1 MRQSGILMPIFSL
14 PSPYGIGTMGK
25 EAFEFVDFLN
35 KSGQR
40 LWQILPIGPT
50 GFGDSPYQSASTFAG
65 NPYFLDIDALI
76 QSNLLTQNEVKSF
89 DFGNDHEKI
98 DYAKIFSRYKLYR
111 LMTPRFFE
119 NTPDDYEAFCEKN
132 AFWLEDYALFCAI
145 KDENEGRAF
154 SQWEDD
160 LRLRNE
166 KAISQAKVRLE
177 KDMDFYKMLQY
188 IFFKQYKTLKTYAT
202 EHGVKII
209 GDIPIYVSPDS
220 ADLWANP
227 KQFLIDKD
235 LNLKEVAGC
244 PPDDFCEDGQLWGN
258 PLYDWDYIEKDNFSW
273 WKERIKAALEVFDI
287 VRIDHF
293 RGFESFYCIKNGS
306 ENAKKGVWRKG
317 PGMKLFEAVKKDFG
331 TLPIIAEDLGFL
343 TKEVYEL
350 LEESGF
356 PGMKILQF
364 AFDGESD
371 SDYLPHNYPKNC
383 VAYTGTH
390 DNDTVVGWFENLSA
404 EVKGDVK
411 AYVRASDSEGINW
424 AMIKTVWASPADT
437 AIVPMADFLAMSSE
451 GRINA
456 PSTMGNNWEWR
467 VKKECLNGWLAE
479 IIYHF
484 TKVYRRIV
492 KEGE

>member
-35 KSGQR
+35 KSGQK

-50 GFGDSPYQSASTFAG
+50 GFGDSPYQSVSTFAG
-65 NPYFLDIDALI
+65 NPYFLDIDSLI
-76 QSNLLTQNEVKSF
+76 DAGLLTLNEVKSF
-89 DFGNDHEKI
+89 DFGENYDKI
-98 DYAKIFSRYKLYR
+98 DYAKIFLRYKLYR

-145 KDENEGRAF
+145 KDENECKAF
-154 SQWEDD
+154 SQWEDG
-160 LRLRNE
+160 LRLREE
-166 KAISQAKVRLE
+166 KAIKNAKE
-177 KDMDFYKMLQY
+177 KLKENCEFYKMLQY
-188 IFFKQYKTLKTYAT
+188 LFFKQYKTLKTYAN

-220 ADLWANP
+220 SDLWANP
-227 KQFLIDKD
+227 QQFLLDKD
-235 LNLKEVAGC
+235 GSPSEVAGC

-258 PLYDWDYIEKDNFSW
+258 PLYDWEYMQKNHFNW
-273 WKERIKAALEVFDI
+273 WLERIKSACELFDI

-317 PGMKLFEAVKKDFG
+317 PGMKLFDEIEKQLG
-331 TLPIIAEDLGFL
+331 SLPIIAEDLGFL
-343 TKEVYEL
+343 TQQVKKL
-350 LEESGF
+350 LEDSGF

-364 AFDGESD
+364 AFDGEND

-390 DNDTVVGWFENLSA
+390 DNDTVVGWFKNA
-404 EVKGDVK
+404 DYAVKEDAK
-411 AYVRASDSEGINW
+411 AYLRFNENEGINW
-424 AMIKTVWASPADT
+424 AMIKAVWASPANT
-437 AIVPMADFLAMSSE
+437 AIVPMADFLGLSSE
-451 GRINA
+451 GRINT
-456 PSTMGNNWEWR
+456 PSTMGENWTWR
-467 VKKECLNGWLAE
+467 IRKECLNGWLAE

-484 TKVYRRIV
+484 SKVYRRI
-492 KEGE
+492 E

>member
-76 QSNLLTQNEVKSF
+76 QSKLLTQNEVKSF
-89 DFGNDHEKI
+89 DFGNDREKI

-119 NTPDDYEAFCEKN
+119 NIPEDYETFCEKN

-145 KDENEGRAF
+145 KDENDGRAF
-154 SQWEDD
+154 SQWEDG

-166 KAISQAKVRLE
+166 KAMAQAKVRLE

-188 IFFKQYKTLKTYAT
+188 IFFKQYKALKTYAN

-220 ADLWANP
+220 ADLWANL
-227 KQFLIDKD
+227 KQFLTDKD

-258 PLYDWDYIEKDNFSW
+258 PLFDWDYIEKDNFSW
-273 WKERIKAALEVFDI
+273 WKERIKSALEVFDI

-293 RGFESFYCIKNGS
+293 RGFESFYCIKNGA

-317 PGMKLFEAVKKDFG
+317 PGMKLFEAVK
-331 TLPIIAEDLGFL
+331 
-343 TKEVYEL
+343 
-350 LEESGF
+350 
-356 PGMKILQF
+356 
-364 AFDGESD
+364 
-371 SDYLPHNYPKNC
+371 
-383 VAYTGTH
+383 
-390 DNDTVVGWFENLSA
+390 
-404 EVKGDVK
+404 
-411 AYVRASDSEGINW
+411 
-424 AMIKTVWASPADT
+424 
-437 AIVPMADFLAMSSE
+437 
-451 GRINA
+451 
-456 PSTMGNNWEWR
+456 
-467 VKKECLNGWLAE
+467 
-479 IIYHF
+479 
-484 TKVYRRIV
+484 
-492 KEGE
+492 